1 MGRKNQ
7 RKKIELNDEDMMIIK
22 EITKSRTEEFRK
34 VQRAKIILMSI
45 EGVNDKQIAREM
57 KINRGTVINTLS
69 KCVTMGME
77 AALNDL
83 ARPGKPKIIN
93 DEEEKW
99 IISIACR
106 KPKDLG
112 YSSELWTLNS
122 LLTHIKKEA
131 EIKGYIELLKLSKS
145 KLWTILNK
153 NEIKPHKIR
162 YYLEKRDPEFEAK
175 FIDILYA
182 YKEVEIINKNLAS
195 DNNFKPEKITISYDE
210 KPGLQGLENIA
221 PDLMPQ
227 VGKYSTI
234 GRDYEYRRLGTLS
247 ILAGIDLHSGI
258 ITEIVSE
265 THKSSDFIEFL
276 KLLNVNYHKDLKI
289 RIILDNHS
297 AHISKE
303 TKAYLTTVQNRFEFI
318 FTPKHASWLNII
330 EMFFS
335 KMARSFLRG
344 IRVSSL
350 EELKYRIHKYI
361 KEVNETPVVFRWKYK
376 MNEIV
381 L

>member
-7 RKKIELNDEDMMIIK
+7 RKKIELTDEDVMIIK
-22 EITKSRTEEFRK
+22 EIAKSRTEEFRK

-45 EGVNDKQIAREM
+45 EGVNDKQIAIDM

-83 ARPGKPKIIN
+83 ARPGKTKIIN

-99 IISIACR
+99 IISIACQ

-195 DNNFKPEKITISYDE
+195 DIDFKPEKITISYDE

-227 VGKYSTI
+227 AGKYSTI

-303 TKAYLTTVQNRFEFI
+303 TKAYLNTVQNRFEFI

-376 MNEIV
+376 MDEIM